1 MPKTRSQR
9 AEQNSGSARMAS
21 PWKFLSRLVSPR
33 RQQGQ
38 KPAVTDDVTPDNSA
52 ITTSAEIP
60 TDAMSTSTDQSVGDE
75 PPPHGHLN
83 AASAALGHSAA
94 VTSAQGTTDVE
105 GRDFVEAADPV
116 QLDSADRIDRG
127 ARPAQ
132 FRQRAEPSRRG
143 RGKKAEVLEAVPQNS
158 LDSSAVSDDTISLD
172 DEIRLL
178 REQLAS
184 KLQLQNAQLRRML
197 ERFER

>member
-1 MPKTRSQR
+1 
-9 AEQNSGSARMAS
+9 MAS
-21 PWKFLSRLVSPR
+21 PWKFLFRLVSPR

-38 KPAVTDDVTPDNSA
+38 EHAVIDDVTPDNSA

-60 TDAMSTSTDQSVGDE
+60 TEAMLASTDQSAGEE
-75 PPPHGHLN
+75 PPPHGHDN
-83 AASAALGHSAA
+83 AASAAFGHSAA
-94 VTSAQGTTDVE
+94 VISAQVTTDVE
-105 GRDFVEAADPV
+105 GADFVEAADPV
-116 QLDSADRIDRG
+116 QLDSADTVDRG
-127 ARPAQ
+127 AKPAEL
-132 FRQRAEPSRRG
+132 RQRAEPSRRG
-143 RGKKAEVLEAVPQNS
+143 RGKKTELLEAVTQNS

-172 DEIRLL
+172 EEIRLL

>member
-1 MPKTRSQR
+1 
-9 AEQNSGSARMAS
+9 MAS
-21 PWKFLSRLVSPR
+21 PRKFLSRLVSPR

-38 KPAVTDDVTPDNSA
+38 TPAVTDDVTPDNSA

-75 PPPHGHLN
+75 PPPHSHLN
-83 AASAALGHSAA
+83 ATSAALRHSAA
-94 VTSAQGTTDVE
+94 VTSAQVTTDVE
-105 GRDFVEAADPV
+105 GADFVEAADPV
-116 QLDSADRIDRG
+116 QLDSADSVDRG
-127 ARPAQ
+127 AKPAEL
-132 FRQRAEPSRRG
+132 RQRAEPSRRG
-143 RGKKAEVLEAVPQNS
+143 RGKKAEVLEVVPQNS

-172 DEIRLL
+172 EEIRLL